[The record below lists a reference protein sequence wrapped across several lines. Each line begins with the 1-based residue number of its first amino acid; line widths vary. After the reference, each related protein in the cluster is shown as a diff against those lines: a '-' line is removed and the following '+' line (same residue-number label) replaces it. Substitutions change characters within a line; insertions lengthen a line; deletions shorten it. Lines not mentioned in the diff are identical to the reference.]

1 MVRYDVEPG
10 GLIVFTAE
18 VDGFGPVTITSRR
31 PGIFNGRLTNRPVL
45 TAALRMVE
53 AFAAAHKD
61 DLNAHY
67 IALAQPPPALNTTG
81 TKQRRKLPKK

>member
-1 MVRYDVEPG
+1 
-10 GLIVFTAE
+10 
-18 VDGFGPVTITSRR
+18 
-31 PGIFNGRLTNRPVL
+31 
-45 TAALRMVE
+45 MVE